1 MRSWRIQTVQ
11 YNVIIDAYSILNFLF
26 NTDGSQIQPQSPV
39 ESADDVADTEGEPS
53 TSGNGKIELKENIQ
67 N

>member
-1 MRSWRIQTVQ
+1 MEDTETVQ

-53 TSGNGKIELKENIQ
+53 TSGNGK
-67 N
+67 